1 MEKPRKDIKTE
12 EWVSIR
18 KEAFEDVLDNLYSAT
33 MTLECLKA
41 SIQASIDKVDKSL
54 GILDPDPGDEA
65 DDEAGDEA
73 ELEGDPEEDLES
85 LFSRGGFPTRDPG
98 KTLFSDG
105 GIPSFPRLYE
115 RPKKRRNRNKRRKR
129 RSR

>member
-1 MEKPRKDIKTE
+1 MEKARNDIKTE

-65 DDEAGDEA
+65 DDETGDEA
-73 ELEGDPEEDLES
+73 ELEGDPEEDLEN
-85 LFSRGGFPTRDPG
+85 LFSRGGFPAWDPG
-98 KTLFSDG
+98 KTIFSDG
-105 GIPSFPRLYE
+105 AAPPFPRLYD
-115 RPKKRRNRNKRRKR
+115 RPKKRRKKRRNRRKR
-129 RSR
+129 

>member
-1 MEKPRKDIKTE
+1 MEKARNDIKTE

-33 MTLECLKA
+33 LTLECLKA

-73 ELEGDPEEDLES
+73 ELGGDPEEDLED
-85 LFSRGGFPTRDPG
+85 LFSRGGFPAWDPG

-105 GIPSFPRLYE
+105 GISSFPHIYE

-129 RSR
+129 RNR